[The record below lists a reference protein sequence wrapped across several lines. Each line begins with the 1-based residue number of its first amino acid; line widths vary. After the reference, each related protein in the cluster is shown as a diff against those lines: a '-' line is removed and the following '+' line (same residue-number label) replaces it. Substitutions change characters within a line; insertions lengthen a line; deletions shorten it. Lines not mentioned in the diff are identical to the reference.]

1 MTLRIL
7 IYCLLAMVLAEAKAQ
22 DPVFSQFYNAPN
34 QINPA
39 FVGNTVGPLVASN
52 YRLQWPGFSL
62 VYNTY
67 MLSYDKFSPRFNSG
81 FGTSILVDDA
91 GDGALKTTKL
101 SGLYSYRI
109 FVRNETFIKFGLE
122 MGLVQS
128 RLDPSKLIFFDQLDP
143 QYGSVSPGGTTIP
156 TQENISNIGTRF
168 YPDVGAGIMIYSSK
182 FYGGI
187 GLKHLNNPDNGF
199 LDNIENID
207 LGIPTRF
214 TLHAGMQ
221 IDLEKG
227 NNRLSSAFISPN
239 IVFVKQGPFHQIN
252 AGAHIDFG
260 AFFTGLWYRD
270 TANNGDAVIGSL
282 GVRSGIYKISYSY
295 DLTVSGLGVN
305 SGGSHELGL
314 ILNFDSLLPKKS
326 KYNDCLNLFR

>member
-1 MTLRIL
+1 MRLWIW
-7 IYCLLAMVLAEAKAQ
+7 ICVLLTMVLAEARAQ
-22 DPVFSQFYNAPN
+22 DPIFSQFYNAPN

-39 FVGNTVGPLVASN
+39 FAGNTIGPLVATN
-52 YRLQWPGFSL
+52 YRLQWPGFSS

-81 FGTSILVDDA
+81 FGASILVDDA
-91 GDGALKTTKL
+91 GDGTLKTTKL

-109 FVRNETFIKFGLE
+109 YVKKDTYIKLGIE

-143 QYGSVSPGGTTIP
+143 QYGAVSPGGTRYP
-156 TQENISNIGTRF
+156 TQENLSDIGTRF
-168 YPDVGAGIMIYSSK
+168 YPDVGAGVMIYNSK

-187 GLKHLNNPDNGF
+187 GLKHLNNPDNGY
-199 LDNIENID
+199 LNNIENID
-207 LGIPTRF
+207 GGIPTRF
-214 TLHAGMQ
+214 TVHGGMQ
-221 IDLEKG
+221 IDLEQG

-239 IVFVKQGPFHQIN
+239 IVFVKQGPFRQIN
-252 AGAHIDFG
+252 AGAYVDFG

-270 TANNGDAVIGSL
+270 TANNGDAVIGSM
-282 GVRSGIYKISYSY
+282 GVRSGMFKISYSY

-314 ILNFDSLLPKKS
+314 ICIFDSLLPKKS
-326 KYNDCLNLFR
+326 KYNDCLSLFR